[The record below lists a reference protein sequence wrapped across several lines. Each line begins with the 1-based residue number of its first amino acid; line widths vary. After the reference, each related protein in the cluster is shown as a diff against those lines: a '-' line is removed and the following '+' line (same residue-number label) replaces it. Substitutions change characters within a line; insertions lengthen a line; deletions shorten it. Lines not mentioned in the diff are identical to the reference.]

1 MRRAAEIETTMDP
14 LPDRLPLVIGV
25 TGHRNLRDQDVP
37 TLEREVA
44 AIIAGLR
51 HDYLHG
57 DSEAPIIVLS
67 SLAEGADRLVARV
80 ALAHGARLIAPMPM
94 PIEEYRRDFEP
105 GLNAGNA
112 VEFDALLAQAIAA
125 PVLPFTPDNSLAAVR
140 VDAAKRGQQ
149 YRAAGLFIA
158 QHANV
163 LVALWDGNGA
173 AMAPGGTAEV
183 VAFKRRGIPLDIA
196 GSARASLDAS
206 EIGPVIHVI
215 TPRRKETSAAQEV
228 SVRPWGRAVIRRH
241 HGGLPQ
247 RALRAAGV
255 FIATVLGRDVADKR
269 ETLPD
274 DERRELEAWETFAA
288 LTALT
293 RTFNR
298 DAAQLTLPPRP
309 DRAGPSLDALFG
321 FAPPSPIDSNA
332 LMQTAMERAPRW
344 CRMYA
349 IADALAQ
356 RWQTQFGRDWLHL
369 YACALLAF
377 LCFAFFSNV
386 GTLSNLLLILYVLG
400 FLGIF
405 VVVVRAHVGQ
415 HQGRFLDY
423 RALAEALRVAVYW
436 RILGIARPG
445 GEIADPVLPA
455 MHGTITDAYPIKQ
468 PSELA
473 WVKIAL
479 RVLELVDLGDRPSEP
494 GRLDAAGHAAAR
506 HGWVR
511 GQYAYFRTRGYR
523 LKRSADVITAHGL
536 VLAASAPF
544 VIVPIVL
551 AFTSPAPVGAESAL
565 RTMLLIASG
574 LLPGIGSIMNEYS
587 ERLALGARAR
597 QYDRMRML
605 FERACDLVPERL
617 DEGNAALTR
626 AIYLELGQEA
636 MRESAEWVSTYRQR
650 PIQPPK

>member
-1 MRRAAEIETTMDP
+1 MDP

-25 TGHRNLRDQDVP
+25 TGHRDLRDQDVQ

-44 AIIAGLR
+44 PIIERLR
-51 HDYLHG
+51 HDYLHR
-57 DSEAPIIVLS
+57 DVETPIIVLS

-80 ALAHGARLIAPMPM
+80 ALAHGARVVAPMPM
-94 PIEEYRRDFEP
+94 PIDEYRRDFEP
-105 GLNAGNA
+105 GLKAGNA
-112 VEFDALLAQAIAA
+112 AEFDALLARAIAA
-125 PVLPFTPDNSLAAVR
+125 PVVPFTPGNSLAAVR
-140 VDAAKRGQQ
+140 ADAAKREEQ

-163 LVALWDGNGA
+163 LIALWDGNST
-173 AMAPGGTAEV
+173 AMRAGGTAEV
-183 VAFKRRGIPLDIA
+183 VAFKRRGIPLDIL

-215 TPRRKETSAAQEV
+215 TPRQRETSAAEAV
-228 SVRPWGRAVIRRH
+228 SVRPWGHAVVRH
-241 HGGLPQ
+241 CLGGWPQ
-247 RALRAAGV
+247 RVLDAARV
-255 FIATVLGRDVADKR
+255 FVGNALGREVADRR
-269 ETLPD
+269 EHLSEE
-274 DERRELEAWETFAA
+274 ERRELESWETFEA
-288 LTALT
+288 LTTLT

-298 DAAQLTLPPRP
+298 DAARLSAPGRPDQASASLEALFVVPSPSPADGSAARQLT
-309 DRAGPSLDALFG
+309 
-321 FAPPSPIDSNA
+321 
-332 LMQTAMERAPRW
+332 MERAPRW

-356 RWQTQFGRDWLHL
+356 RWQVQFGRDWFHI
-369 YACALLAF
+369 YVWAL
-377 LCFAFFSNV
+377 FAFFCFVVFANVGAFSNV
-386 GTLSNLLLILYVLG
+386 RLILYVLG
-400 FLGIF
+400 FLGIS
-405 VVVVRAHVGQ
+405 VVVWRAHVER

-423 RALAEALRVAVYW
+423 RALAETLRVAMYW
-436 RILGIARPG
+436 RILGIASPNGKASDPLPPG
-445 GEIADPVLPA
+445 VYDP
-455 MHGTITDAYPIKQ
+455 GTIADAYPIKQ

-479 RVLELVDLGDRPSEP
+479 RALELVESGDGSSVQ
-494 GRLDAAGHAAAR
+494 GQLDTAGHAVAR

-523 LKRSADVITAHGL
+523 LKRHADVISAHGL

-551 AFTSPAPVGAESAL
+551 AFTSPAPAGAESAL

-587 ERLALGARAR
+587 ERLALAARAR

-605 FERACDLVPERL
+605 FGRASELLPEQL
-617 DEGNAALTR
+617 EQGNAALTR

-636 MRESAEWVSTYRQR
+636 MRENAEWVSTYRQR